1 MKIITRYANIEDY
14 EKVRIIATQTH
25 DIHVNI
31 RPDIFKKVN
40 NSMPKDYFVKAVENS
55 NLIVATLDS
64 SIIGYLEFQIKEND
78 NPNNIQRKILFIDS
92 LGIEKS
98 IRNKGLGKEFFK
110 QIKVFAKENNCTRI
124 ELGVDYINTN
134 AVGFYT
140 SMGMNIRMLRME
152 LPID

>member
-1 MKIITRYANIEDY
+1 MKIITRYAKIEDY
-14 EKVRIIATQTH
+14 EKISIIATQTH

-31 RPDIFKKVN
+31 RPDIFKKVD
-40 NSMPKDYFVKAVENS
+40 NSLPKDYFIKAVENN

-64 SIIGYLEFQIKEND
+64 SIIGYCEFQIKENN
-78 NPNNIQRKILFIDS
+78 NPNNIKRKILFIDS
-92 LGIEKS
+92 LGIEKNT
-98 IRNKGLGKEFFK
+98 RNKGLGKEFFK

-124 ELGVDYINTN
+124 ELGVDYTN
-134 AVGFYT
+134 ANAIGFYT